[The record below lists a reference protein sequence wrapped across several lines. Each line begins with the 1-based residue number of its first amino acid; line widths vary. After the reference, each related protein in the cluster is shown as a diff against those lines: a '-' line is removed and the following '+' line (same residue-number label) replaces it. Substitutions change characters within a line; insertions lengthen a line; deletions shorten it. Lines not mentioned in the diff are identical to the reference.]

1 MRAAAHAVA
10 LGALTA
16 ICLLHAAPAG
26 ATVPMDPQF
35 LPEAGLLLAAV
46 FAGAIALYL
55 LFTLQVSRAMR
66 AGAVSL
72 ACIVL
77 AFVLARTLHKPSR
90 PPGLL
95 PGTAN
100 SMSLVLG
107 NVVLR
112 VAPSDRYVFSVND
125 KHFLDLDLQRSE
137 LRVSCV
143 VGSQSEAALNILQNT
158 FPFSRRPGVR
168 PSKPDDHT
176 LVVQDAGKDV
186 FRIRFSEPRRIEVTG
201 QLFERRSAEPA
212 LISFEEGIY
221 WSGGGIPPGTVID
234 LRGQGRGRIDFGSSG
249 SIRVLSPS

>member
-1 MRAAAHAVA
+1 MRVSSSAVA
-10 LGALTA
+10 VASIGA
-16 ICLLHAAPAG
+16 IYLLEAARAG

-55 LFTLQVSRAMR
+55 LFTRQVSRAMR

-77 AFVLARTLHKPSR
+77 AFVLARTLHKPSG

-100 SMSLVLG
+100 SMWLVLG
-107 NVVLR
+107 DVVLR

-125 KHFLDLDLQRSE
+125 KPFLDLDLQRSE

-143 VGSQSEAALNILQNT
+143 VGSQNEAALIIRQNT

-186 FRIRFSEPRRIEVTG
+186 FRIQFSEPRRIEVTG
-201 QLFERRSAEPA
+201 QLFERRSAEPV
-212 LISFEEGIY
+212 LISFEEGIH
-221 WSGGGIPPGTVID
+221 WSGGVIPPGATID
-234 LRGQGRGRIDFGSSG
+234 LRDQGKGRIDFGRSG
-249 SIRVLSPS
+249 SIRVLPPS